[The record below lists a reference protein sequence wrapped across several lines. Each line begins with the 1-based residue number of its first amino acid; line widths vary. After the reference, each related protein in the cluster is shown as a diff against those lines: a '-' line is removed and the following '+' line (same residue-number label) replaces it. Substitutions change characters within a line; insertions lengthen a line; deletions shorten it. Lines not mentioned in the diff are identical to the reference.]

1 MKVSIYYHPEAYTTA
16 SPKLMGRHAAGES
29 FLKAFLRYSTAE
41 EIWIQVAQ
49 ESHGQAFK
57 SQFEELIKNRTVHC
71 VTPGRVSVLSELQAC
86 FFPGPGIAKNAQ
98 QRTFFND
105 KAWALTG
112 ITHTTASAG
121 AMDEISQLVSSPL
134 QPWDALICTSQSVK
148 THVERLIQQQLDYF
162 SHRFQTQLQ
171 KPPLPMLPVIPLGV
185 HCDDFDT
192 TEKQTKEARSLLG
205 IDRDE
210 LIVLFVG
217 RLSFHAKA
225 HPLAMYQALE
235 RASQRTGKRVCLLE
249 CGWFANDY
257 IEKAFEEAAQHA
269 CPSVRRFVLDGR
281 DATKR
286 KQAWAAAD
294 IFCSLSD
301 NIQET
306 FGITP
311 IEAMARG
318 IPVVVS
324 DWDGYRETVR
334 HGQDGFRIPTISAPK
349 GLGEDLARRHALEI
363 DTYDM
368 YCGYASSM
376 VAMDIEQAADR
387 FAELLQSDALRL
399 DMGRSGRERARSV
412 FNWPVLLKQYEALWR
427 EQNERRQA
435 ADRPVALAVPWPSR
449 GDPSDHFAHYPTVT
463 LNLDDVLM
471 LSRSFPG
478 ESIPSALDQRLSLAM
493 VKYSQAVMLSQS
505 DLEAIL
511 IRIKEQGEVR
521 VEGLLPA
528 ATAQPFSGRRVVVY
542 RSLCWLLKLGMIE
555 RVTGEPLNP
564 KDIGESASLTSNLKA
579 PGLSL
584 NEGEVLYIA
593 GLGIAKKAGVTEAR
607 VDYPLTA
614 LARQPNVKVVF
625 SERSLQLP
633 PGFGPGILLLHR
645 QFLNDKASQA
655 QMERLASKG
664 WLLMSDMD
672 DDPHHWPEYVS
683 SDFYAFRGV
692 HAVTVSTEPLA
703 AMVRQWN
710 PNVLV
715 FENQLLELP
724 KLPDCKL
731 SDCAPPEGPL
741 RIFFGALNRWE
752 DWKWIQ
758 TELLRAAVKHA
769 SSIEFVVVH
778 DEKVFKSIP
787 DNIRKAF
794 HPTSN
799 HSQYMALLSQC
810 DISLLPLR
818 DTSFNRLKSDLKF
831 IESAGSGAVPI
842 FSPTVYA
849 SSSVHGMAGV
859 LAESPK
865 DWGVALETLITKPAE
880 LIKRRV
886 AGLGY
891 VKTHRLYEH
900 TVSKRAESLKALLA
914 GRETLETARLERIA
928 TWQYKTK

>member
-1 MKVSIYYHPEAYTTA
+1 
-16 SPKLMGRHAAGES
+16 MGRHAAGES
-29 FLKAFLRYSTAE
+29 FLKAFLQYSTAE
-41 EIWIQVAQ
+41 EIWIQVGQ
-49 ESHGQAFK
+49 ESHGQAFN

-71 VTPGRVSVLSELQAC
+71 VTPGRVSVLSALQAC

-98 QRTFFND
+98 QRTLFND

-148 THVERLIQQQLDYF
+148 THVEHLLQQQLDYF
-162 SHRFQTQLQ
+162 SHRFQAQLQ
-171 KPPLPMLPVIPLGV
+171 KPPLPMLPVIPIGV

-269 CPSVRRFVLDGR
+269 CPSVRRLVLDGR
-281 DATKR
+281 DPKKR

-334 HGQDGFRIPTISAPK
+334 HGQDGFRIPTVSAPQ

-368 YCGYASSM
+368 YCGYASSL

-412 FNWPVLLKQYEALWR
+412 FDWSVVLKQYETLWH

-435 ADRPVALAVPWPSR
+435 ADRPVTLAVPWPSR
-449 GDPSDHFAHYPTVT
+449 GDPFDHFAHYATVT
-463 LNLDDVLM
+463 LSLDDRVM
-471 LSRSFPG
+471 LSRSLAADKVVA
-478 ESIPSALDQRLSLAM
+478 ELEQRLALAM

-511 IRIKEQGEVR
+511 TQIKEKGEVR
-521 VEGLLPA
+521 VESLLPA
-528 ATAQPFSGRRVVVY
+528 PTSQPFSDPRVVVY

-555 RVTGEPLNP
+555 RVTREPLKP
-564 KDIGESASLTSNLKA
+564 KEAGQSTSLTSNLKA
-579 PGLSL
+579 SVLSL
-584 NEGEVLYIA
+584 NEGQVLYIA

-633 PGFGPGILLLHR
+633 QGFGPGILLLHR

-655 QMERLASKG
+655 QMEKLASKG
-664 WLLMSDMD
+664 WLLISDMD

-724 KLPDCKL
+724 ALPDYKL
-731 SDCAPPEGPL
+731 NDDAPSEGRPL

-758 TELLRAAVKHA
+758 AEFLKAAGKHA
-769 SSIEFVVVH
+769 GSIEFIVVH

-787 DNIRKAF
+787 NSIRKMF

-818 DTSFNRLKSDLKF
+818 DTPFNRLKSDLKL
-831 IESAGSGAVPI
+831 IESAGCGAVPI
-842 FSPTVYA
+842 FSPTVYSA
-849 SSSVHGMAGV
+849 NPHHTSVGLMADK
-859 LAESPK
+859 PN
-865 DWGVALETLITKPAE
+865 DWATALLTLIQRPEE
-880 LIKRRV
+880 LLRRR
-886 AGLGY
+886 ALGLDY
-891 VKTHRLYEH
+891 VQRRRLYHHVTKDRENH
-900 TVSKRAESLKALLA
+900 LRDSWARRNSL
-914 GRETLETARLERIA
+914 ELERQTRIARLTQKSA
-928 TWQYKTK
+928 